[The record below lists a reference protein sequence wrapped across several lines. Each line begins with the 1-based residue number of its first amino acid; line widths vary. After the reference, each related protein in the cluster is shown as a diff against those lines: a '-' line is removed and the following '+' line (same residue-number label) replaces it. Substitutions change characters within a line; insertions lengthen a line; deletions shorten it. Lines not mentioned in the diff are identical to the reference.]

1 MQKIGLL
8 VRERIV
14 REVKDKIKEAQ
25 GFFFIDF
32 NKVNAFAVNTLR
44 NDLKDSGARVF
55 VTKNTLL
62 RRALQES
69 GYQDIENFLEAET
82 GIVFVED
89 KDVVKA
95 CKVLVGFAK
104 DNEGLKIKGGIIS
117 NKKVGSK
124 DLTVMAKLPSKD
136 VLLGMAVSGLAAPI
150 IGFVNSLNQI
160 ILKFLWVVEEIK
172 NKKEK

>member
-14 REVKDKIKEAQ
+14 KKVKGKVEEAQ

-32 NKVNAFAVNTLR
+32 NKVGAFAVNTLR

-55 VTKNTLL
+55 VTKNSLFK
-62 RRALQES
+62 RALQES
-69 GYQDIENFLEAET
+69 GYQDIESFLEAET
-82 GIVFVED
+82 GVVFVED

-95 CKVLVGFAK
+95 CKVLVNFAK
-104 DNEGLKIKGGIIS
+104 ENEGLKIKGGIIS
-117 NKKVGSK
+117 NKKIGPK
-124 DLTVMAKLPSKD
+124 DLTVMAKLPSRE
-136 VLLGMAVSGLAAPI
+136 VLLGMAVSGLAAPL
-150 IGFVNSLNQI
+150 IGFANSLNQI

-172 NKKEK
+172 NKKVK